1 MGRRLAACALWL
13 AAWQVASVCVGSTL
27 LLAGPVDTIRSLV
40 SIALDGS
47 LLAIAGTTFLRIL
60 CGFLLAFVASLALGS
75 VASSHP
81 LVSDL
86 LEPGVAVLKS
96 TPIVCVIVLLLLWLG
111 TGVVP
116 VAVVFLA
123 TFPPLYFCVRDSLRQ
138 VDRDLTAFLRVMRVP
153 RWRIALAHVWPQILP
168 FVIATC
174 RNACGMAWKAGVA
187 AELIGTPVPSVGE
200 RVYQAKVLLETSD
213 LFAWTIVVVLSSFA
227 CERCF
232 LALLRASG
240 GLAKRVALH
249 GLGTSPAPR
258 DDGSSP
264 MATDCLGVRLGERD
278 VLHGLSIDVPA
289 GCSVCM
295 LDPSGAGKTTL
306 VRALCGLVA
315 PTSGAVA
322 PLGRVSLVEQSPR
335 LVEDL
340 GALDNVLLCAGRWA
354 SGGEARAL
362 LLRAVPGLDADLPV
376 RSLSGGQRRRVEL
389 VRALLTC
396 SDVVILDEPFAG
408 LDEAAVEACAAIV
421 RDYLGGRTLLVASH
435 DPRAATL
442 LGATPLPSLS
452 PETPRRET
460 AAVRGR

>member
-1 MGRRLAACALWL
+1 MGRRLSACVLWL
-13 AAWQVASVCVGSTL
+13 LVWQVASVCVGSTL
-27 LLAGPVDTIRSLV
+27 LLAGPVDTARSLAAIV
-40 SIALDGS
+40 LDGS

-60 CGFLLAFVASLALGS
+60 CGFLLAFFASLVLGS
-75 VASSHP
+75 VASSHQ

-111 TGVVP
+111 TDVVP

-138 VDRDLTAFLRVMRVP
+138 VDHDLTTFLRVMRVP
-153 RWRIALAHVWPQILP
+153 RWRVALAHVWQQILP
-168 FVIATC
+168 YVMATC
-174 RNACGMAWKAGVA
+174 RNACGMGWKAGVA
-187 AELIGTPVPSVGE
+187 AELIGTPIPSVGE

-240 GLAKRVALH
+240 GLATRLALRRP
-249 GLGTSPAPR
+249 GTPPAVR

-264 MATDCLGVRLGERD
+264 IATDCLDVRLGERD
-278 VLHGLSIDVPA
+278 VLSGLSIRIPA
-289 GCSVCM
+289 GSSACM

-306 VRALCGLVA
+306 VRALCGLVP
-315 PTSGAVA
+315 PTSGEVA

-335 LVEDL
+335 LVEGL
-340 GALDNVLLCAGRWA
+340 GALDNVLLCAGGWA
-354 SGGEARAL
+354 SGREVRGL
-362 LLRAVPGLDADLPV
+362 LLQAIPGLDVDLPV
-376 RSLSGGQRRRVEL
+376 SRLSGGQRRRVEL

-408 LDEAAVEACAAIV
+408 LDDAAIEACAALV
-421 RDYLGGRTLLVASH
+421 RDNLRGRTLLVASH
-435 DPRAATL
+435 DPRAARL
-442 LGATPLPSLS
+442 LGAQVLPPLS
-452 PETPRRET
+452 PSSSSRET